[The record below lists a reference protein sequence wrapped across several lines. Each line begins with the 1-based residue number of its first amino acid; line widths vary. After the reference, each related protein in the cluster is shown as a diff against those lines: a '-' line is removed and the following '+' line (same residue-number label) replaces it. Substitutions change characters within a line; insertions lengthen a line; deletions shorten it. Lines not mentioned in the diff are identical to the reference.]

1 MKSARAPNAASGRAL
16 KHLIAGLIMA
26 AQGDVTRMQHGVEAV
41 ATHQLR
47 VRMKKLLALLRLC
60 QDNVPDHT
68 FEAARMHIRAVK
80 NACAGNRDLAVRDR
94 LVEKLSR
101 RFHLA
106 PQHALRLRGRGQP
119 QPPASF
125 LRHQLCALEQLV
137 ETTRIERLT
146 PEQILSA
153 HTLTYRKGRRMMKEA
168 FDAPKKETL
177 HRWRHRVKDL
187 HYQTLALAPL
197 AGSSRRVRRARKL
210 GALLGR
216 ERDLANLALEP
227 AYALKRG
234 PWSHL
239 IQEHR
244 SRLRE
249 RILILG
255 RRLYDPVAQ
264 AFEHRIKRHTEVA

>member
-1 MKSARAPNAASGRAL
+1 MKSVRASNVASGRAL
-16 KHLIAGLIMA
+16 KHLIAGLIVT
-26 AQGDVTRMQHGVEAV
+26 AQGDVTRVQGGGAAV

-60 QDNVPDHT
+60 QDSVPDHT

-80 NACAGNRDLAVRDR
+80 NACAGNRDLVVRDH

-106 PQHALRLRGRGQP
+106 PQHPLRTRGRGC
-119 QPPASF
+119 QPPSPSF

-137 ETTRIERLT
+137 ETMRIERLT

-168 FDAPKKETL
+168 FDTPKKETL

-187 HYQTLALAPL
+187 HYQTLALAHL
-197 AGSSRRVRRARKL
+197 SGSSRRVRRARKL

-216 ERDLANLALEP
+216 ERDLANLAQEP

-255 RRLYDPVAQ
+255 RRLYDPVVQ
-264 AFEHRIKRHTEVA
+264 AFEHRIKRHTELA

>member
-1 MKSARAPNAASGRAL
+1 MQGSG
-16 KHLIAGLIMA
+16 
-26 AQGDVTRMQHGVEAV
+26 VAV

-60 QDNVPDHT
+60 QDSVPDHT

-80 NACAGNRDLAVRDR
+80 NACAGNRDRVVRDR

-106 PQHALRLRGRGQP
+106 PQHPLQRRGRAP
-119 QPPASF
+119 QLPSASF

-137 ETTRIERLT
+137 GTTRIERLGR
-146 PEQILSA
+146 EQILAA
-153 HTLTYRKGRRMMKEA
+153 HAVTYRKGRRMMKEA
-168 FDAPKKETL
+168 FVAPQKDTL

-187 HYQTLALAPL
+187 HYQTLSLARLP
-197 AGSSRRVRRARKL
+197 GSFRRVRRARKL
-210 GALLGR
+210 GGLLGR
-216 ERDLANLALEP
+216 ERDLANLAQEP
-227 AYALKRG
+227 AYAAKRG

-239 IQEHR
+239 IHEHR

-255 RRLYDPVAQ
+255 RRLYDPAVQ
-264 AFEHRIKRHTEVA
+264 DFQQRINRPVELA